1 MKEFWEGPLPD
12 PAIRTIDE
20 MREVLADPVCTTGVP
35 LYFMYRDCF
44 RSGDREWLL
53 DSDIRF
59 DITLI
64 PALTLCGEYI
74 KTKGHYHP
82 ASPGG
87 TGYPEVYQV
96 LSGEAHYLLQNRSLS
111 DIVVVPAQTG
121 EVVCVPPDYG
131 HVTINAAPRR
141 LIMANIVSRRFESVY
156 GDYEE
161 MHGAAFY
168 FLESSGWV
176 KNPAYPAVRPLR
188 TVQAKEIPALN
199 LRHGVPLYDLITE
212 RADLRFLNEPERFT
226 RHLGW
231 L

>member
-1 MKEFWEGPLPD
+1 MKEFWDGPLPD

-20 MREVLADPVCTTGVP
+20 MRDVLADPVCTTGVP

-64 PALTLCGEYI
+64 PALTLCGEYV

-82 ASPGG
+82 ASTGG

-96 LSGEAHYLLQNRSLS
+96 LSGEAHYLLQHRSLS

-131 HVTINAAPRR
+131 HVTINAAPR
-141 LIMANIVSRRFESVY
+141 
-156 GDYEE
+156 
-161 MHGAAFY
+161 
-168 FLESSGWV
+168 
-176 KNPAYPAVRPLR
+176 LR
-188 TVQAKEIPALN
+188 TVPAKEIPALN